1 MKVSISIPVRCLS
14 IDHVFYPLYG
24 LTGSICIFKLIFD
37 CVDFSFD
44 SRSLCYTFDFEKS
57 NNRTGQRHT
66 TMKTGQAG

>member
-1 MKVSISIPVRCLS
+1 MF
-14 IDHVFYPLYG
+14 FYPLYG

-44 SRSLCYTFDFEKS
+44 SRGLCYTFDFEKS

-66 TMKTGQAG
+66 MKTGQAETQLVLTG